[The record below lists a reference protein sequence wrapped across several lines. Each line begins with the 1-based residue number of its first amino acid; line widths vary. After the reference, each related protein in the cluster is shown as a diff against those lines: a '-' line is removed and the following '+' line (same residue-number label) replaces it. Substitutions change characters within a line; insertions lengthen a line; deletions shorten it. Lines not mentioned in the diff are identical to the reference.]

1 MIKVPNHNGLVLGG
15 GREVGSSVDGNA
27 PNPLGVSVRKRVQA
41 VARNGVPELDGLVSR
56 TRQQVV
62 AALQISNGAHFV
74 LMPAQ
79 RLRDRVGL

>member
-1 MIKVPNHNGLVLGG
+1 MFKVPNDNGLVLGSAG
-15 GREVGSSVDGNA
+15 KVGSLDGNA
-27 PNPLGVSVRKRVQA
+27 SDPLGVSLRKRVQA
-41 VARNGVPELDGLVSR
+41 VARNGIPELDGLVSR

-79 RLRDRVGL
+79 RLCDRVGL